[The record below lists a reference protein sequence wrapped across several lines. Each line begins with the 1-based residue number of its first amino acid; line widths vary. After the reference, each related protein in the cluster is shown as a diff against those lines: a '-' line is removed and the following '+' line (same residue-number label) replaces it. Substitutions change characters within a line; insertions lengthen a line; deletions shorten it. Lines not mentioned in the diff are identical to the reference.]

1 MVDLDLLVSMGGQ
14 KVYEMKFSTEK
25 NLFFLQ
31 NVEHFF
37 CSATLYVRFHNIQE
51 TQNSRQVKLRG

>member
-1 MVDLDLLVSMGGQ
+1 MGGQ

-25 NLFFLQ
+25 KLFFLQ